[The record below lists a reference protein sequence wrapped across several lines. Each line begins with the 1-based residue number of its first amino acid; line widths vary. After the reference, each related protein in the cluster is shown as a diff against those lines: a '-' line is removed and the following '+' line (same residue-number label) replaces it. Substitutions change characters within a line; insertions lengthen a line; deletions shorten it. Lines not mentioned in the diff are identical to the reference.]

1 MFTNSRNVVITGG
14 SFHLNVRQSSLD
26 LGAGTGV
33 GAVGAVGSD
42 TAYAGGSI

>member
-33 GAVGAVGSD
+33 GPVGSD
-42 TAYAGGSI
+42 TTYAGGSI